1 MTIEISVDDINEAL
15 LDEVRDL
22 QRRLAHQRAA
32 VKAVARER
40 DALLQERQQLLV
52 SMETSLPPSET
63 SG

>member
-32 VKAVARER
+32 VKAIARER
-40 DALLQERQQLLV
+40 DALLQERQRLLV
-52 SMETSLPPSET
+52 QMEPLPPPET

>member
-32 VKAVARER
+32 VKAIARER
-40 DALLQERQQLLV
+40 DALLQERQRLLV
-52 SMETSLPPSET
+52 SMEPLPPPET